1 MYVICFLVYV
11 YTLRTQPKLY
21 IYAFQNALEQQLKK
35 VPKGLLNI
43 LFGSDI
49 QWQKRNVVLLHA
61 CGLKSIWF
69 FLLFPSLLYNFR
81 QVQCGNKEL

>member
-1 MYVICFLVYV
+1 MYTHLEHN
-11 YTLRTQPKLY
+11 QNY

-61 CGLKSIWF
+61 CGLKSIRF
-69 FLLFPSLLYNFR
+69 FLLFPFPLYNFR

>member
-1 MYVICFLVYV
+1 MYTHLEHN
-11 YTLRTQPKLY
+11 QNY

>member
-1 MYVICFLVYV
+1 MLFAFWFMYTHLEHN
-11 YTLRTQPKLY
+11 QNH

-81 QVQCGNKEL
+81 QVQCGSKEL

>member
-1 MYVICFLVYV
+1 MYTHLEHN
-11 YTLRTQPKLY
+11 QNY

-69 FLLFPSLLYNFR
+69 FLLFPFPLYNFR
-81 QVQCGNKEL
+81 QVRCGNKEL

>member
-1 MYVICFLVYV
+1 MYTHLEHN
-11 YTLRTQPKLY
+11 QNY
-21 IYAFQNALEQQLKK
+21 IYAFQNTLEQQLKK